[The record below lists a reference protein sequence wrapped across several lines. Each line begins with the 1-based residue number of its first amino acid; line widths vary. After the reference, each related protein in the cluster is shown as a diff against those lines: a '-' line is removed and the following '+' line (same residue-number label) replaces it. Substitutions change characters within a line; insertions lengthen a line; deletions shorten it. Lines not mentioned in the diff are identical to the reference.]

1 MADGED
7 CNPTF
12 QCVSNCTH
20 KDGTV
25 YGFTSNFWISD
36 LPFWFK

>member
-12 QCVSNCTH
+12 QCVSNCSH
-20 KDGTV
+20 KNETV
-25 YGFTSNFWISD
+25 YAFTSNF
-36 LPFWFK
+36 